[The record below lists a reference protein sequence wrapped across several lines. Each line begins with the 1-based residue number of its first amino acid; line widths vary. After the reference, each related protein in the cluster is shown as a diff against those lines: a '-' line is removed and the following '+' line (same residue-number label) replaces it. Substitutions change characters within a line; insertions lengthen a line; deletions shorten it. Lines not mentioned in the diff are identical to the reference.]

1 MFDTMGRGWVPDK
14 PYESGNEDVL
24 VTPTTD
30 EYELLRMQVADE
42 IARLFQSKHPAG
54 WEIDVNDAVA
64 YLETYIDKLY
74 AEQLQEADSRREALQ
89 SLLIEPLY
97 LWDLFT
103 KKDLSAL
110 RLHVARQISNEES
123 IPVHRLLRELKRL
136 RVEWNL
142 QH

>member
-14 PYESGNEDVL
+14 PYEAGNEDVL

-42 IARLFQSKHPAG
+42 IARLFQSKHPTG
-54 WEIDVNDAVA
+54 WEIDANDAVA
-64 YLETYIDKLY
+64 YLETYMDKLY
-74 AEQLQEADSRREALQ
+74 AEQLQETDSRREALQ